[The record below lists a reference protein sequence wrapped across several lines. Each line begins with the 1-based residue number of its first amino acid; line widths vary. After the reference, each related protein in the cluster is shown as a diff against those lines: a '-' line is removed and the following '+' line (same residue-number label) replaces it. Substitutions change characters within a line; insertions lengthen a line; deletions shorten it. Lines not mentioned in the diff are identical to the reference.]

1 MRNFIAM
8 CVIVAGMAASGEA
21 QAGAPPFVPLQGFL
35 TDSAGDPIS
44 GTVSASFAFYSAPD
58 GGAALWSET
67 QTLIVDNGSFVV
79 YLGFSEPLDLS
90 FFIDQT
96 NLWLGIKIED
106 DKEMQ
111 RVFIAT
117 VPFSAYAEHC
127 GQVPTHTHESTQVL
141 GIVKS
146 GQLCPAGEVVS
157 GFDSSGNVVCAVASG
172 GGTYTGA
179 NFALSGQYCPPN
191 SAMTG
196 VDHNGYPVCIPA
208 GGTNLNG
215 KSCYGDEV
223 MTGIDGNGNLIC
235 DSVAGGESGIDGSGS
250 TKYLPKFKDSDTL
263 EKSIIYESSN
273 KIGINDTSPS
283 QTLDINGNL
292 RVSGEIHWGGN
303 KFTSSSCLV
312 VGGSSC
318 SSACSAH
325 GMSCYKAF
333 AIDKESTS
341 TSCSQSGFKF
351 CCCKD

>member
-1 MRNFIAM
+1 M
-8 CVIVAGMAASGEA
+8 VV
-21 QAGAPPFVPLQGFL
+21 AGAPPFVPLQGYL
-35 TDSAGDPIS
+35 TDTAGEPIN
-44 GTVSASFAFYSAPD
+44 GTVSATFAFYAAPE
-58 GGAALWSET
+58 GGAPLWAET
-67 QTLIVDNGSFVV
+67 QTLIVDQGMFVV
-79 YLGFSEPLDLS
+79 YLGFAEAIDLS
-90 FFIDQT
+90 FFIDQS
-96 NLWLGIKIED
+96 NLWLGIKVED

-111 RVFIAT
+111 RVFLAT

-146 GQLCPAGEVVS
+146 GQLCPQGEVVS
-157 GFDSSGNVVCAVASG
+157 GFDSSGNVMCAMAGG

-179 NFALSGQYCPPN
+179 NFALSNQYCPQN

-196 VDHNGYPVCIPA
+196 IDHNGYPVCIPA

-223 MTGIDGNGNLIC
+223 MTGIDGMGNLIC
-235 DSVAGGESGIDGSGS
+235 ESVSGGGDGLDGTGS
-250 TKYLPKFKDSDTL
+250 SNYVAKFKDSDTL
-263 EKSIIYESSN
+263 EKSIIYQSSN

-283 QTLDINGNL
+283 QALDITGNL